1 MPGIATT
8 RPIARSSGAFAKTL
22 SSTLNSEFMAADPK
36 STLQKLLDLLGFNAT
51 VDEHHLEDGVLL
63 DVKTEESGRL
73 IGRQGQT
80 LGDLQYITNR
90 LIFQQDASAPKIMV
104 DVSGYRAQARDAL
117 VKKAQEAAEKV
128 RRWGDVVELEPL
140 NAFDR
145 RIIHQALK
153 DDPGIET
160 HSVEVEGT
168 DKKAILLRPKH

>member
-1 MPGIATT
+1 MSAEPKATLEKVLT
-8 RPIARSSGAFAKTL
+8 
-22 SSTLNSEFMAADPK
+22 
-36 STLQKLLDLLGFNAT
+36 LLGFSAT
-51 VDEHHLEDGVLL
+51 VEEHRMEDGVLL
-63 DVKTEESGRL
+63 DVKTEDSGRL

-80 LGDLQYITNR
+80 LSDLQYITNR
-90 LIFQQDASAPKIMV
+90 LLFQQDPSAPKIMV

-117 VKKAQEAAEKV
+117 VKKAKEAAEKV

-140 NAFDR
+140 TAFDR

-153 DDPGIET
+153 DDPHIET

>member
-1 MPGIATT
+1 MP
-8 RPIARSSGAFAKTL
+8 
-22 SSTLNSEFMAADPK
+22 ADPK
-36 STLQKLLDLLGFNAT
+36 ATLNQILDLLGFPAT
-51 VDEHHLEDGVLL
+51 LEEHHLEDGILL
-63 DVKTEESGRL
+63 DVKTEDSGRL

-80 LGDLQYITNR
+80 LSDLQYLTNR
-90 LIFQQDASAPKIMV
+90 LLFQADPSAPKIMV
-104 DVSGYRAQARDAL
+104 DVSGYRAQAREAL

-153 DDPGIET
+153 DDPTVET